1 MYEQLPP
8 LQYNAAQRL
17 SFRHGHGDTHEVGA
31 LLDFLRRPRFESSFS
46 VLCRRRDRPRFFSP
60 ALRHTDTKR
69 TSGKSHTAFG
79 LMHVDIG
86 LRTIFLPVTF
96 FTTQS
101 TLGSRHEALFQRDTL
116 AVEGA
121 LAVTLALPSLATF
134 TPLSTFASFALAL
147 VGRVFAVFSLTS
159 TKQPTSLTG
168 QRGRKRN
175 HGPEAT
181 SSQHLVQRVACL
193 LVPQVGFVQ
202 ALISTAIL
210 PLRKSQECRSLTNHG
225 GSSQTLF
232 PSWFPGQ
239 LPARRRKSRPNRF
252 TRRHLLPGSSS
263 PPRALAR
270 SCPCC

>member
-46 VLCRRRDRPRFFSP
+46 VFVSTARPSTFLLP

-96 FTTQS
+96 FTTHN
-101 TLGSRHEALFQRDTL
+101 RHWVRDTRRCFRGTPL
-116 AVEGA
+116 PVEGA

-159 TKQPTSLTG
+159 TKQPTSLYWPSGAETQSRARSHVLAALG
-168 QRGRKRN
+168 S
-175 HGPEAT
+175 T
-181 SSQHLVQRVACL
+181 CRVPPC
-193 LVPQVGFVQ
+193 
-202 ALISTAIL
+202 T
-210 PLRKSQECRSLTNHG
+210 
-225 GSSQTLF
+225 
-232 PSWFPGQ
+232 PSWLRTGSDQ
-239 LPARRRKSRPNRF
+239 HCN
-252 TRRHLLPGSSS
+252 SSS
-263 PPRALAR
+263 T
-270 SCPCC
+270 